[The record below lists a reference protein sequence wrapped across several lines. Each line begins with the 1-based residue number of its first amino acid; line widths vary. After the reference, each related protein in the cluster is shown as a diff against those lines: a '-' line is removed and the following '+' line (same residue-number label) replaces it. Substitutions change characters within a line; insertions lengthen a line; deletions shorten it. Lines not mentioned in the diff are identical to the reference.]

1 MNTLYKI
8 ATIAGIS
15 SVTEQNQVSPIVE
28 NQFIQHIA
36 EFGKSYGT
44 KEEYQ
49 FRLSLFAEKHAAIAE
64 ANSENGS
71 FTLGHNQFSDWTQD
85 EYKKLLGF
93 KKTNHLVKA
102 SRNATILKT
111 EDTPA
116 SVDWRETGAVNA
128 VKDQGQCGSCWAFS
142 ATAAIEG
149 AHFRATGQLVRLS
162 EQQMVDCDTNSHGCQ
177 GGLQEFGMEYMEA
190 NTQELEADYPY
201 TATNGKCQTDA
212 ALGKVLVSQIHEVQA
227 ESVDQL
233 KAAIAQGPVS
243 VTIEADKTV
252 FQMYQSGIFDSVE
265 CGTSLDHAVTAVGY
279 GSEAG

>member
-1 MNTLYKI
+1 M
-8 ATIAGIS
+8 
-15 SVTEQNQVSPIVE
+15 
-28 NQFIQHIA
+28 
-36 EFGKSYGT
+36 
-44 KEEYQ
+44 
-49 FRLSLFAEKHAAIAE
+49 SLFAEKHAAIAE

-85 EYKKLLGF
+85 EYKKLLGY

-162 EQQMVDCDTNSHGCQ
+162 EQQMVDCDHRSMGCQ
-177 GGLQEFGMEYMEA
+177 GGLQETAMEYTKVH
-190 NTQELEADYPY
+190 TQELEAVYPY
-201 TATNGKCQTDA
+201 TAKNGHCEADSAK
-212 ALGKVLVSQIHEVQA
+212 GKVLVMQIHDVQP

-233 KAAIAQGPVS
+233 KAAIAFGPVS
-243 VTIEADKTV
+243 VTIEADQTV
-252 FQMYQSGIFDSVE
+252 FQMYKSGIFDSVE
-265 CGTSLDHAVTAVGY
+265 CGTNLDHAVTAVGY